1 MIYIWVRKM
10 NVEKVIKLHTPL
22 DKALLATLQ
31 AGDAVLLSGTVYSAR
46 DAAHK
51 KLMAMLKKGE
61 PLPFPVSGQAI
72 YHMGPC
78 PARPGSVIGPC
89 GPTTSGRMDKYT
101 PTMLEQGLC
110 AIIGKGILAQATVDV
125 LVAHGAVY
133 FAATGG
139 AGTLY
144 MSCVRTAKPAAFPD
158 LGPEAVLELQIEDF
172 PLIVAVDTQ
181 GEDLFRTGPE
191 KYKKQA

>member
-1 MIYIWVRKM
+1 MSD
-10 NVEKVIKLHTPL
+10 EKIIKLNTPL
-22 DKALLATLQ
+22 DKALLATLK

-51 KLMAMLKKGE
+51 KLIAMLKKGE
-61 PLPFPVSGQAI
+61 PLPFPIVGQAI

-89 GPTTSGRMDKYT
+89 GPTTSGRMDRYT
-101 PTMLEQGLC
+101 PALLEQGLC
-110 AIIGKGILAQATVDV
+110 AILGKGILSPGTAEA
-125 LVAHGAVY
+125 LVRHGAVY

-144 MSCVRTAKPAAFPD
+144 MSCVRSARTAAFPE

-172 PLIVAVDTQ
+172 PLIVAVDTH

-191 KYKKQA
+191 KYRKQY